1 LAIEKPKNLPDF
13 WSGKDLFQPNFSFNS
28 VPTYAKD
35 TYVPH
40 SSLFDVLNTNVPTY
54 SDEFKVT
61 IKFEIVSG

>member
-1 LAIEKPKNLPDF
+1 M
-13 WSGKDLFQPNFSFNS
+13 STFSRE
-28 VPTYAKD
+28 
-35 TYVPH
+35 TYVPD